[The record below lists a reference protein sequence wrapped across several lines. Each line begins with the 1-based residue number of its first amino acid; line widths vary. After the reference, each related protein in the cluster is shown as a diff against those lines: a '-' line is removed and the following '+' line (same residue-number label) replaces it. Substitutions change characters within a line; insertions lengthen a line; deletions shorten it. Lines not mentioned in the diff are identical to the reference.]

1 MCGEDSSHQVVL
13 GFGHI
18 RIIWA
23 EPRLVDLQSTAVV
36 VFHLLV
42 LALILAEQGQVVQLF
57 GYIRV
62 IFSKDLVK
70 KGKQIILGVGAFTC
84 DLPHFY
90 SCGCFEVY
98 LCR

>member
-1 MCGEDSSHQVVL
+1 MNTNIQTADVWWGLVSHQVVL

-18 RIIWA
+18 SIIWA

-36 VFHLLV
+36 VFHLLI

-62 IFSKDLVK
+62 IFSKDLVE
-70 KGKQIILGVGAFTC
+70 KGSKSF
-84 DLPHFY
+84 
-90 SCGCFEVY
+90 
-98 LCR
+98 